1 MDYRLLLTVPISSKP
16 SVPPGRIP
24 MTMSNSVS
32 AFHPLPTL
40 GSSFIRWVAMK
51 LVVLHRPFLLNRSK
65 HLERARTGPAI
76 WFVGQ

>member
-1 MDYRLLLTVPISSKP
+1 M
-16 SVPPGRIP
+16 SV
-24 MTMSNSVS
+24 
-32 AFHPLPTL
+32 FHPLPTL